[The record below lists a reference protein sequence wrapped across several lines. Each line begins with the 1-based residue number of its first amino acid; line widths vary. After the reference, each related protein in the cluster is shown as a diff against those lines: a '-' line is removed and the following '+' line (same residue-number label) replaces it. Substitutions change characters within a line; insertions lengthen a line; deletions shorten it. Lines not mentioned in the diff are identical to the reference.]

1 MENSLEQVPEME
13 AACEEEAAGNPEAD
27 AETAQNTPEE
37 SDGNT
42 ERQDAQ
48 AVNGTAADQNGETGS
63 GETAANEETSA
74 ASGTVDSAEI
84 RKRQLRQQ
92 GLHRI

>member
-1 MENSLEQVPEME
+1 ME
-13 AACEEEAAGNPEAD
+13 AACEEEAVGNPEAD

-48 AVNGTAADQNGETGS
+48 AVNGTAADQNG
-63 GETAANEETSA
+63 
-74 ASGTVDSAEI
+74 
-84 RKRQLRQQ
+84 
-92 GLHRI
+92 